1 MASTRLVRKA
11 LRNRTVS
18 KKRVNAI
25 KRLTSKPVIKNIDI
39 EQIKEEFA
47 NKPAKPAAK
56 KEEAPVKEA
65 PAAEPKAEIQEAAP
79 KGETKKV
86 ENKVETAAPEAKEE
100 KKSTAKK
107 VPAKKAAP
115 KAKKEAAP
123 KAKKKE
129 DKAE

>member
-11 LRNRTVS
+11 LRNRAVS
-18 KKRVNAI
+18 KKRVNNI
-25 KRLTSKPVIKNIDI
+25 KRLTSRPVIKNVDI

-47 NKPAKPAAK
+47 NKPSKPAVK

-65 PAAEPKAEIQEAAP
+65 AP
-79 KGETKKV
+79 KVETKKV

-107 VPAKKAAP
+107 APAKKAAP